1 MATRCGW
8 ALSLIALENLLRITC
23 WIVTRVTL
31 STVNATRERIPAEQ
45 VIHPFITDRIAQTR
59 GYPWMVSAMTRLQM
73 LGAYEEAEITAHVF
87 LRARWASSLR
97 IKADGYVGEMDED
110 GSPLMDISPGSI
122 EELPMGTRFESWN
135 PDHPTGNYAGFVKS
149 CLRGI
154 AAGLGI
160 SYHTLSQDLESVNY
174 SSIRAGLMDER
185 EFYKAM
191 QRWFIDTVVQP
202 IFDGWLETNILN
214 GTINLPASKL
224 DKFNAP
230 DWKPRRWGWVDPEK
244 DVNAQIKAVDNHFKS
259 RRQVISESGGDI
271 EDVLR
276 DIKRDEELAESV
288 GLEKPEESEV

>member
-1 MATRCGW
+1 M
-8 ALSLIALENLLRITC
+8 E
-23 WIVTRVTL
+23 
-31 STVNATRERIPAEQ
+31 
-45 VIHPFITDRIAQTR
+45 
-59 GYPWMVSAMTRLQM
+59 
-73 LGAYEEAEITAHVF
+73 
-87 LRARWASSLR
+87 
-97 IKADGYVGEMDED
+97 
-110 GSPLMDISPGSI
+110 
-122 EELPMGTRFESWN
+122 

-174 SSIRAGLMDER
+174 SSIRASLMDER
-185 EFYKAM
+185 EFYKAT

-224 DKFNAP
+224 GKFNAP

-259 RRQVISESGGDI
+259 RRQVIAESGGDI

-288 GLEKPEESEV
+288 GLEKPDEST